1 PQPGNALTLIQLL
14 AQRLHSTAEVDLSE
28 LVYGPLSEFNCANQF
43 VLTGFAPPEFRVAA
57 ARYLAALGLRF
68 EELEEEVL
76 QRLYARTGD
85 NTYFLRLILCS
96 AFDRRAS
103 AGGWPVSYWLLR
115 GQELPGGLSGFPE
128 LGRLIDEMERQSPPR
143 TPLDEDDL
151 DRGIE

>member
-1 PQPGNALTLIQLL
+1 DIDNLPFHRARQFLRDIRTRAEGRGPRPGRLAAVLTG
-14 AQRLHSTAEVDLSE
+14 EVDLSE

-43 VLTGFAPPEFRVAA
+43 VLTGFDPPGFPVAA

-128 LGRLIDEMERQSPPR
+128 LGRLI
-143 TPLDEDDL
+143 
-151 DRGIE
+151 